1 MGTEE
6 NRNEAALVCAARMG
20 DRDALR
26 GLIEKNWGWLK
37 GLVCSMSQAGGDT
50 DDILQNVC
58 VQVIRKI
65 ATLRQP
71 ERFRPW
77 LATVA
82 RNEVLRWRRRN
93 RNRPV
98 PLDENAAGERL
109 DDTAAGP
116 VESVAC
122 AEQIELIRSAIERLP
137 DKYREVFMLAHS
149 SDVSY
154 AEIAEIMDIPVTTV
168 QIRLVRARRMIYD
181 LVVVGKVDKIPR
193 T

>member
-26 GLIEKNWGWLK
+26 GLIERNWGWLK
-37 GLVCSMSQAGGDT
+37 GLVCSMTQAGGDT
-50 DDILQNVC
+50 DDILQDVC

-82 RNEVLRWRRRN
+82 RNEVLKSRRRN

-98 PLDENAAGERL
+98 PLDENTADERL

-116 VESVAC
+116 VESAAWV
-122 AEQIELIRSAIERLP
+122 EQLELIRSAIRRLP
-137 DKYREVFMLAHS
+137 DKYREVLMLAHS

-154 AEIAEIMDIPVTTV
+154 AEIAEILDLPVTTV
-168 QIRLVRARRMIYD
+168 QIRLVRARRMIHD
-181 LVVVGKVDKIPR
+181 LVVTGKVDKIPR

>member
-1 MGTEE
+1 MGIEE
-6 NRNEAALVCAARMG
+6 NKNEAGLVCAARTG
-20 DRDALR
+20 DKDALR
-26 GLIEKNWGWLK
+26 GLIERNWGWLK
-37 GLVCSMSQAGGDT
+37 GLVCSMTEAGGDT
-50 DDILQNVC
+50 DDILQDVC

-98 PLDENAAGERL
+98 PLDENAAGEQV

-116 VESVAC
+116 VESIAC
-122 AEQIELIRSAIERLP
+122 AEQLELIRSAIKRLP
-137 DKYREVFMLAHS
+137 DKYREVFMLAHA

-154 AEIAEIMDIPVTTV
+154 AQIGEILDIPVTTV
-168 QIRLVRARRMIYD
+168 QIRLVRARRMIHD
-181 LVVVGKVDKIPR
+181 LVVTGKVDKIPR

>member
-20 DRDALR
+20 EREALR
-26 GLIEKNWGWLK
+26 GLIERNWGWLK
-37 GLVCSMSQAGGDT
+37 GLVCSMAQSGGDT
-50 DDILQNVC
+50 DDIMQNVC

-77 LATVA
+77 LAAVA

-98 PLDENAAGERL
+98 PLDENAAGEQM
-109 DDTAAGP
+109 DDRTAGP
-116 VESVAC
+116 GESIAF
-122 AEQIELIRSAIERLP
+122 AEQLELIRSAVRRLP

-154 AEIAEIMDIPVTTV
+154 ARIAQILDIPVTTV
-168 QIRLVRARRMIYD
+168 QIRLVRARRMVYD
-181 LVVVGKVDKIPR
+181 LVIGKKVDKVPR